1 MIIDEKLSMK
11 IIFNDRESILN
22 KVVSN
27 WCSYQPTL
35 TTQLYF
41 EGDPYHTDLKYKS
54 LILKGSNENE
64 TKKSQ
69 F

>member
-27 WCSYQPTL
+27 KDKVFCDYS
-35 TTQLYF
+35 
-41 EGDPYHTDLKYKS
+41 K
-54 LILKGSNENE
+54 
-64 TKKSQ
+64 
-69 F
+69 